1 MSNFLSQYYRTSG
14 ESMFYG
20 WVLTSFRGVVGYQ
33 NCNIISDCDGMCV
46 GESTSHALRLL
57 LMGCVDMREA
67 QHMPNWLIETQDREI
82 GEA

>member
-1 MSNFLSQYYRTSG
+1 
-14 ESMFYG
+14 
-20 WVLTSFRGVVGYQ
+20 
-33 NCNIISDCDGMCV
+33 MCV

-67 QHMPNWLIETQDREI
+67 QHMPNWLIETQEREI